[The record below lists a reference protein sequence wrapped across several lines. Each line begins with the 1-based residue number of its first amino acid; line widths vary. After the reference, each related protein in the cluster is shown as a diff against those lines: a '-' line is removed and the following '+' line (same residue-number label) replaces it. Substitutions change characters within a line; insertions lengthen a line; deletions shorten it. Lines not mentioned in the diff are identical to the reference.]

1 MYNTYTYIRKY
12 IIFYFIYLRNVRT
25 SNRQQVSIICLYDK
39 DKTGVARGG
48 VCSLAQKTVLSS
60 RDPQQI
66 LTVCIS
72 VYV

>member
-1 MYNTYTYIRKY
+1 MY
-12 IIFYFIYLRNVRT
+12 VMCGT
-25 SNRQQVSIICLYDK
+25 SNRQQVSIICLYDN

-72 VYV
+72 VCVCVCIDASTSVFRGIV